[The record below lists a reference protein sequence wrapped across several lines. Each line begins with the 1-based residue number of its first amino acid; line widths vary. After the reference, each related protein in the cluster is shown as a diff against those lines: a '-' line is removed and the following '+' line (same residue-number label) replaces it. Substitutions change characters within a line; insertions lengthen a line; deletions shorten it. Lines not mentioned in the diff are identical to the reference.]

1 MIQKKNFSESIYIP
15 AKINGRKSCQNQQR
29 VRMSSSKL
37 SLCVEIELISIGV
50 EEQRKGG
57 KLKNALWRN
66 EGNGS
71 EWRNGITI
79 KEMVRNLK
87 KWKNTVGNGS
97 ELKNGRI

>member
-1 MIQKKNFSESIYIP
+1 
-15 AKINGRKSCQNQQR
+15 
-29 VRMSSSKL
+29 MSSSKL

-87 KWKNTVGNGS
+87 KWNYAVGNGS
-97 ELKNGRI
+97 EKWKNKEGNGTEWRDGIIMKEMVRNGSTA

>member
-1 MIQKKNFSESIYIP
+1 
-15 AKINGRKSCQNQQR
+15 
-29 VRMSSSKL
+29 MSSSKL

-97 ELKNGRI
+97 ELKNGRIRKEMVQNGEME